1 MFSATLARASREPNF
16 GLHTDWLPLVDE
28 FRTLNWVAIKRDLEF
43 SKIFEMFSIKEP
55 QNQKHHH

>member
-28 FRTLNWVAIKRDLEF
+28 FRTVDWKAFDRDLQF
-43 SKIFEMFSIKEP
+43 SGLLELHSFKMLAPSS
-55 QNQKHHH
+55 

>member
-28 FRTLNWVAIKRDLEF
+28 FRTLNWFAIKRELEV
-43 SKIFEMFSIKEP
+43 SRIFEVFPKMAL
-55 QNQKHHH
+55 QN